1 MKPYNKV
8 IGLPNSFTQSRDK
21 MKADGAQYIR
31 LLRFIGARLANE
43 QDANELTQ
51 EAYLRL
57 LRASDSKLIRDPAAY
72 LFRIARNLLH
82 EWYTSSH
89 LPQETLDNLELA
101 DEGLTLEDH
110 ADIAQNIDRLEKVL
124 QRLSPKCR
132 AVVLM
137 HRRDGMTYDEIA
149 AELGI
154 SSSMV
159 KKHLSRGLAQ
169 CRVSMRRY
177 YEC

>member
-1 MKPYNKV
+1 MIV
-8 IGLPNSFTQSRDK
+8 LRNSVAQGSR
-21 MKADGAQYIR
+21 KAAANGSQYVQ
-31 LLRFIGARLANE
+31 LLRFLAARLSNE
-43 QDANELTQ
+43 QDAQELAQ

-82 EWYTSSH
+82 EWYTS
-89 LPQETLDNLELA
+89 LPPPQESLDDLELA
-101 DEGLTLEDH
+101 DEGLTVEDH
-110 ADIAQNIDRLEKVL
+110 AYIAQNMDRLEKAL
-124 QRLSPKCR
+124 LRLSPKCR

-149 AELGI
+149 AALGI

-159 KKHLSRGLAQ
+159 KKHLSRGLAH
-169 CRVSMRRY
+169 CRVSMRRF

>member
-1 MKPYNKV
+1 M
-8 IGLPNSFTQSRDK
+8 LRNSVAQGSR
-21 MKADGAQYIR
+21 KAAANGSQYVQ
-31 LLRFIGARLANE
+31 LLRFLAARLSNE
-43 QDANELTQ
+43 QDAQELAQ

-82 EWYTSSH
+82 EWYTSSPP
-89 LPQETLDNLELA
+89 PQESLDDLELA
-101 DEGLTLEDH
+101 DEGLTVEDH
-110 ADIAQNIDRLEKVL
+110 AYIAQNMDRLEKAL
-124 QRLSPKCR
+124 LRLSPKCR

-149 AELGI
+149 AALGI

-159 KKHLSRGLAQ
+159 KKHLSRGLAH
-169 CRVSMRRY
+169 CRVSMRRF